1 MKFLFAVAAAGILS
15 SLTAITP
22 ANAQK
27 DPACTEKCNRQNT
40 AAGGGQQTRGTGEA
54 IRACIASCPPAKKKS
69 SLHLLATGNGR
80 LALIQGRPP
89 PPRRPRPSVS
99 RSGVAASSSGP

>member
-1 MKFLFAVAAAGILS
+1 MQRKPASRLGEKQPKEQSMKFLFAVAAAGILS

-54 IRACIASCPPAKKKS
+54 VRACIASCPPAKKK
-69 SLHLLATGNGR
+69 
-80 LALIQGRPP
+80 
-89 PPRRPRPSVS
+89 
-99 RSGVAASSSGP
+99 